1 MLVVQLAMR
10 FFAFLLAACA
20 LADTPFIQNND
31 FEMPRIGPPFVS
43 VIAVPGWTHTG
54 SIGIGNLCRQGY
66 SDGVGSVGSAGHG
79 NQFLLMGSGP
89 ESLTDATWS
98 TTITGLT
105 PGVTYTLGFLMASQL
120 PRVATTVT
128 VSFQSGSSTPAQKF
142 MVSPFSLAYWGT
154 WEQKQMNFLATAA
167 MAQFVFSTFE
177 QGSELGL
184 DYVTLAVATPP
195 VLTPTLSAVTLPIG
209 ESVRLSPGSPML
221 ITGTN
226 LGTGPND
233 VATVSIGNQM
243 VGGEAAPVISFLN
256 SSTVLAQVPVDFPP
270 GPTAVTVTHNG
281 ITTAPISVTVAA
293 YSPAIY
299 YPGTSAFVDSAG
311 NPITMAHQAIPGT
324 QVTCSAIGLGPTNPP
339 MMTGIAATTAAP
351 TTTPVQVMVGTTPV
365 IPSFAGLEVG
375 SITDYQVTF
384 TIPENTPAAAQ
395 PVTITVGGVSSNT
408 VTLLVGIALPQ
419 VRAIV
424 NGATFKAGTAAPNS
438 FVSIFGSS
446 FGDADTTANIFP
458 AKTFGPVSVVV
469 NGIQTPLYSVIGSTG
484 QINIVLPSELAE
496 TGTAYVQVTNA
507 QGTGASYLLA
517 LAPDSVGIFRIADPS
532 NPGRMNGA
540 VLFANTAWKVMPLSM
555 AAALGLPSCASVT
568 TESVCGQPAKVGDQ
582 VQIYLTGLG
591 RATPNGDPN
600 GNVLP
605 TGSLAPSD
613 GSVLYKTVQTP
624 VVTIG
629 GMQAVVSFSG
639 IAPGNAG
646 QYQINVA
653 IPSGVAAG
661 DSVPLKVTMPDGSSD
676 TVTIAVQD

>member
-1 MLVVQLAMR
+1 MR
-10 FFAFLLAACA
+10 LFAFLLAACA
-20 LADTPFIQNND
+20 FADTPTIQNND
-31 FEMPRIGPPFVS
+31 FEMPLIGPPFVS
-43 VIAVPGWTHTG
+43 VVAVPGWTHTG
-54 SIGIGNLCRQGY
+54 ATGIGNLCRIGY
-66 SDGVGSVGSAGHG
+66 ADGVGNVGGAGHG
-79 NQFLLMGSGP
+79 KQFLLLGSGP
-89 ESLTDATWS
+89 PIHGDATWS

-105 PGVTYTLGFLMASQL
+105 PGVTYSLGFLMASQL
-120 PRVATTVT
+120 PRIATTVT
-128 VSFQSGSSTPAQKF
+128 VSFLSGSSTPAQVF

-154 WEQKQMNFLATAA
+154 WEQKQMNFLATADR
-167 MAQFVFSTFE
+167 AQLVFSIVE

-184 DYVTLAVATPP
+184 DYVTIAVATPP
-195 VLTPTLSAVTLPIG
+195 VLTPTLSSVILPIG
-209 ESVRLSPGSPML
+209 NTVRFSPGAPML

-226 LGTGPND
+226 LGTGPSD
-233 VATVSIGNQM
+233 VATVTIGSQSG
-243 VGGEAAPVISFLN
+243 GGESAPVISFLN
-256 SSTVLAQVPVDFPP
+256 SSTLLAQVPVDFPP
-270 GPTAVTVTHNG
+270 GPTAVTVTHSG
-281 ITTAPISVTVAA
+281 MTSAAIGVTVAPFA
-293 YSPAIY
+293 PAIY
-299 YPGTSAFVDSAG
+299 YPGTSAFNDSAG
-311 NPITMAHQAIPGT
+311 NPITTAHQAIPGT
-324 QVTCSAIGLGPTNPP
+324 AVTCSAIGLGPTNPP
-339 MMTGIAATTAAP
+339 MLTGIAATTANP
-351 TTTPVQVMVGTTPV
+351 TTSPVQVMVGTTPV
-365 IPSFAGLEVG
+365 VASFAGLEVG
-375 SITDYQVTF
+375 SVTDYQVTF
-384 TIPENTPAAAQ
+384 TIPLDTPAAAQ
-395 PVTITVGGVSSNT
+395 PVTITVGGVTSNT

-458 AKTFGPVSVVV
+458 ATTFGPVSVAV

-484 QINIVLPSELAE
+484 QINIVLPSELTE
-496 TGTAYVQVTNA
+496 TGTAFVQVTNA
-507 QGTGASYLLA
+507 QGTGQSYLLA
-517 LAPDSVGIFRIADPS
+517 LAPYSVGIFRIADPS

-600 GNVLP
+600 GKVLP

-613 GSVLYKTVQTP
+613 GSVLYKTVQP
-624 VVTIG
+624 PAVSIG
-629 GMQAVVSFSG
+629 GMPAVVSFSG

-646 QYQINVA
+646 QYQLNVE

-676 TVTIAVQD
+676 TVTIAVQG

>member
-1 MLVVQLAMR
+1 
-10 FFAFLLAACA
+10 
-20 LADTPFIQNND
+20 
-31 FEMPRIGPPFVS
+31 
-43 VIAVPGWTHTG
+43 
-54 SIGIGNLCRQGY
+54 
-66 SDGVGSVGSAGHG
+66 
-79 NQFLLMGSGP
+79 
-89 ESLTDATWS
+89 
-98 TTITGLT
+98 
-105 PGVTYTLGFLMASQL
+105 
-120 PRVATTVT
+120 
-128 VSFQSGSSTPAQKF
+128 
-142 MVSPFSLAYWGT
+142 
-154 WEQKQMNFLATAA
+154 
-167 MAQFVFSTFE
+167 
-177 QGSELGL
+177 
-184 DYVTLAVATPP
+184 
-195 VLTPTLSAVTLPIG
+195 
-209 ESVRLSPGSPML
+209 
-221 ITGTN
+221 
-226 LGTGPND
+226 
-233 VATVSIGNQM
+233 
-243 VGGEAAPVISFLN
+243 
-256 SSTVLAQVPVDFPP
+256 
-270 GPTAVTVTHNG
+270 
-281 ITTAPISVTVAA
+281 VTVAPFV
-293 YSPAIY
+293 PAIY
-299 YPGTSAFVDSAG
+299 YPGTSAFTDSAG
-311 NPITMAHQAIPGT
+311 NPITTAHEAIPGT
-324 QVTCSAIGLGPTNPP
+324 AVTCSAIGLGPTNPP
-339 MMTGIAATTAAP
+339 MLTGIAATTAAP

-365 IPSFAGLEVG
+365 VASFAGLEVG
-375 SITDYQVTF
+375 SVTDYQVTF
-384 TIPENTPAAAQ
+384 TIPQDIPAAPQ
-395 PVTITVGGVSSNT
+395 PVTIAVGGVTSNT

-446 FGDADTTANIFP
+446 FGNADTTANIFP

-469 NGIQTPLYSVIGSTG
+469 NGTQTPLYSVIGSTG

-496 TGTAYVQVTNA
+496 TGAAYVQVSNA
-507 QGTGASYLLA
+507 QGTGASYQLA

-600 GNVLP
+600 GKVLP

-613 GSVLYKTVQTP
+613 GSVLYETVQTP

-629 GMQAVVSFSG
+629 GMPAVVSFSG

-661 DSVPLKVTMPDGSSD
+661 DNVPLKITMPDGSSD